1 MLAEVCFILIIVVLI
16 LAILFQFQT
25 YDILNDAYEKIAE
38 LEKKLTKAEE
48 RIEELEKKPNRN
60 KRRLLEDNNHEN
72 VK

>member
-16 LAILFQFQT
+16 LAIVFQFQT
-25 YDILNDAYEKIAE
+25 YDILNGAYEKIAE
-38 LEKKLTKAEE
+38 LEKKLAKAEE
-48 RIEELEKKPNRN
+48 RIEELEKKPKRN

>member
-25 YDILNDAYEKIAE
+25 YDILNGAYEEIAE

-48 RIEELEKKPNRN
+48 RIEELEKKPKRN